1 MIMKRSKAAVN
12 KILLEYLVDR
22 QEYYR
27 KKISNK
33 HPLKDII
40 QETLDAK
47 EFPILVNLVLQ
58 EFPEHKDKILKYLL
72 LQ

>member
-1 MIMKRSKAAVN
+1 MIMKRSKVVDQV
-12 KILLEYLVDR
+12 LLEYLVDR

-27 KKISNK
+27 KKIYDK
-33 HPLKDII
+33 QPLKDII
-40 QETLDAK
+40 QETVNIK
-47 EFPILVNLVLQ
+47 EFPILVHLVLK